1 MCNKSDSTTESIPP
15 LKATKSLS
23 ALLNNVFLC
32 MFTSNCLSTVKSTF
46 NMAKVKHNP
55 DAGTLIDEG
64 ISKLEPFA
72 KLICKRLRKL
82 ILSADAEIIE
92 DWKWGPNYYL
102 NGMVCGFWGFKK
114 HVSFVFFQGSLL
126 KDKKKILLENPG
138 NVHNRH
144 IKYTDVSQIN
154 DTLILEYLFEA
165 IDNNKKG
172 LKLLVT
178 KDKSIEV
185 PAYVEKLFKK
195 SKVLTYFNS
204 LAFSHR
210 KEYVQWIES
219 AKKEETRTKRIE
231 QAVEKLQDKQMMHDK
246 YKK

>member
-1 MCNKSDSTTESIPP
+1 
-15 LKATKSLS
+15 
-23 ALLNNVFLC
+23 
-32 MFTSNCLSTVKSTF
+32 
-46 NMAKVKHNP
+46 MAKVKHNP
-55 DAGTLIDEG
+55 DAATLIDKG
-64 ISKLEPFA
+64 ISELEPFA
-72 KLICKRLRKL
+72 QVICKRLRKL
-82 ILSADAEIIE
+82 ILSADPELIE

-102 NGMVCGFWGFKK
+102 NGMVCGYWGFKK

-144 IKYTDVSQIN
+144 IKFTDVKQIE
-154 DTLILEYLFEA
+154 DKIILEYLFEA
-165 IDNNKKG
+165 IDNNRKG
-172 LKLLVT
+172 LKIVET
-178 KDKSIEV
+178 KDKTIETPV
-185 PAYVEKLFKK
+185 DFAKALKK
-195 SKVLTYFNS
+195 TKVLAYFDS

-210 KEYVQWIES
+210 KEYIQWIES

>member
-1 MCNKSDSTTESIPP
+1 
-15 LKATKSLS
+15 
-23 ALLNNVFLC
+23 
-32 MFTSNCLSTVKSTF
+32 
-46 NMAKVKHNP
+46 MAKVKHNP
-55 DAGTLIDEG
+55 NAAVLIDEG

-72 KLICKRLRKL
+72 QVICKRLRKL
-82 ILSADAEIIE
+82 ILSADPELIE

-102 NGMVCGFWGFKK
+102 NGMVCGYWGFKK

-126 KDKKKILLENPG
+126 KDKKKILQENPG

-144 IKYTDVSQIN
+144 IKFTDVKQID
-154 DTLILEYLFEA
+154 DTIILEYLFEA
-165 IDNNKKG
+165 IDNNRKG
-172 LKLLVT
+172 LKITET
-178 KDKSIEV
+178 KDKTIIIPED
-185 PAYVEKLFKK
+185 AAKAFEKA
-195 SKVLTYFNS
+195 KVLAYFDS

-231 QAVEKLQDKQMMHDK
+231 QAIEKLKDKQGLNDR